1 MLRLL
6 GLGVVI
12 YLVLHLVHLGYGD
25 GAIILR
31 VDGSVRSL
39 CESVLRSRE
48 IELRLSGQ

>member
-12 YLVLHLVHLGYGD
+12 YLMLHLVHIGYGD
-25 GAIILR
+25 GAVVLR

-39 CESVLRSRE
+39 CESVLRSCE
-48 IELRLSGQ
+48 VELRFSGQ